1 MYDTHTFLCPGLS
14 NRKNSTV
21 LVQISIKL
29 MGVHQNVPIKPHR
42 GPIIYSKEDLLTD

>member
-1 MYDTHTFLCPGLS
+1 MTLTPFYVLVS
-14 NRKNSTV
+14 QIEKNSTV